1 MKKVLV
7 LGARGA
13 MGVHLVPELIKD
25 GWRVD
30 AVDRETGEALEN
42 VNYTVANA
50 LDDDWLF
57 DFLEGSHYD
66 AIIDFMLYFGKD
78 SFEKRY
84 KKLLDSTDHYIFLS
98 SYRIYADREHPVKET
113 SPRLLEAVSDP
124 EFLADCDKEYGL
136 YKAQEENILN
146 SSGYKNYT
154 ILRPT
159 MVYSTRRYQLVGLEA
174 CTFLRRVVQGK
185 KVVLPE
191 KARKLHAALIW
202 SGDVAKMIT
211 ALLNNEKAMGETFTI
226 CNGEENSWEEVAELY
241 KTLVGLDYEFIDT
254 DEYLTIFKDNITEYR
269 KHIYDRFYD
278 RNMDPTKILTVTGIK
293 KEDLTPLRVGLK
305 KEISSLPKN
314 YLWWEN
320 DIEKAMDKLV
330 KEKYDI

>member
-7 LGARGA
+7 LGACGA

-50 LDDDWLF
+50 LNDDWLF

-66 AIIDFMLYFGKD
+66 AIVDFMLYIGKD
-78 SFEKRY
+78 RFEKRY
-84 KKLLDSTDHYIFLS
+84 KKLLDSTDHYIFFS
-98 SYRIYADREHPVKET
+98 SYRIYGDCEHPVRET
-113 SPRLLEAVSDP
+113 SPRILETVKDP
-124 EFLADCDKEYGL
+124 EFLADCDIEYSL
-136 YKAQEENILN
+136 YKAQQEDILN

-154 ILRPT
+154 ILRPS
-159 MVYSTRRYQLVGLEA
+159 MVYSTTRYQLVGLEGY
-174 CTFLRRVVQGK
+174 TFLRRVAQGK

-191 KARKLHAALIW
+191 KARKLHAALVW
-202 SGDVAKMIT
+202 SGDVAKMISRL
-211 ALLNNEKAMGETFTI
+211 LLNNKAMGETFTV
-226 CNGEENSWEEVAELY
+226 CNGEENNWEEIAELY
-241 KTLVGLDYEFIDT
+241 KSLVGLDYEFIDT
-254 DEYLTIFKDNITEYR
+254 EEYLSIFKNNINEYR

-278 RNMDPTKILTVTGIK
+278 RTMDPTKILTVTGIK
-293 KEDLTPLRVGLK
+293 KEDLTPLRDGLK
-305 KEISSLPKN
+305 KELAALPKD

-320 DIEKAMDKLV
+320 DIETAMDNFI